1 MRILL
6 VLPDNSLG
14 GAEQYLK
21 MIVEYYSKTN
31 AYIKLVFLNDKFQ
44 NSWVQLKDYD
54 NIEYQL
60 YNSNNGTINALKY
73 VKDVIFSKEKEF
85 DYIFTSHVKITGL
98 LGILV
103 KLGLLRKKYFI
114 AREST
119 SVFKRFSGSKLRTYK
134 FLYKYGYSKV
144 NLLICQTDYMKD
156 QLMKVYPKL
165 NDVTRVIPNPI
176 DLEKIFLIEQ
186 EKIEELEK
194 GLLGNYIVSAGRL
207 IREKGFDILIESF
220 SLLVKN
226 TNEDLNLVILGEGV
240 EREKLELKIKKL
252 GLEGRVFLKGLV
264 LNVFPYFKNAK
275 CCVVSSRI
283 EGFPNVLLQMMS
295 QNTNVVSTDCAG
307 GIVEIPQIK
316 VCKIEDVDNLSEGI
330 YETIN
335 NDCSMNR
342 SIFDDF
348 LKDRSI
354 ENFMSNI
361 NANLVQV
368 ELDDRG

>member
-1 MRILL
+1 MKILL

-21 MIVEYYSKTN
+21 MIVEHYSKTN
-31 AYIKLVFLNDKFQ
+31 AQIKLVFLNDKFQ
-44 NSWVQLKDYD
+44 NSWVQLKDY
-54 NIEYQL
+54 NNLEYQL
-60 YNSNNGTINALKY
+60 YNSNKGAINALKF
-73 VKDVIFSKEKEF
+73 VKDVVFSSENEF

-98 LGILV
+98 LGLLV
-103 KLGLLRKKYFI
+103 KLGLLKKKYFI

-119 SVFKRFSGSKLRTYK
+119 SVFKRFSGSKLKTYK

-144 NLLICQTDYMKD
+144 NLLICQTDHMKD
-156 QLMKVYPKL
+156 QLIEACPKL
-165 NDVTRVIPNPI
+165 KNVTKVIPNPI
-176 DLEKIFLIEQ
+176 DLEKIFVMEQ

-207 IREKGFDILIESF
+207 IPEKGFDILIESF
-220 SLLVKN
+220 ALLIEN
-226 TNEDLNLVILGEGV
+226 INEDLNLVILGEGV

-275 CCVVSSRI
+275 GCVVSSRI

-295 QNTNVVSTDCAG
+295 QNTNIVSTDCAG

-316 VCKIEDVDNLSEGI
+316 VCKIEDVDNLRDGI
-330 YETIN
+330 YEILN
-335 NDCSMNR
+335 KDCSMNR
-342 SIFDDF
+342 PVFDNF
-348 LKDRSI
+348 LKKRSI
-354 ENFMSNI
+354 ENFVSKI
-361 NANLVQV
+361 KANLV
-368 ELDDRG
+368 